1 MQDIDDSVM
10 ELIDQ
15 NKSMMDVVPS
25 ANYKKLLHD
34 FSNVQGNNSSDI
46 IEEDYDDDADQ

>member
-1 MQDIDDSVM
+1 MINNLNESVEAEGKSMLPQTEMDDSM
-10 ELIDQ
+10 IEIDQ

-34 FSNVQGNNSSDI
+34 FSNI
-46 IEEDYDDDADQ
+46 

>member
-1 MQDIDDSVM
+1 MI
-10 ELIDQ
+10 EANEN

-34 FSNVQGNNSSDI
+34 FSNIQNSSDI
-46 IEEDYDDDADQ
+46 IEEDIGD